1 MTEKLGGIVLLTVSL
16 IIIMMIGSD
25 IVYDVGLL
33 KVLIFTMGMYL
44 AANQNLKSVRKR

>member
-1 MTEKLGGIVLLTVSL
+1 MTEKLGGITLLTVSL

-33 KVLIFTMGMYL
+33 KVLIFTMGTLGFSGGVYAL
-44 AANQNLKSVRKR
+44 LKS